1 MKLKL
6 SLIIF
11 TTALVLFLGPQAA
24 QANGWVTGTACN
36 VSGCRNYKLWVP
48 TNYSGSTPVPLVM
61 MLHGC
66 TQNPDDFAAGT
77 QMNTLADANTFL
89 VVYPEQ
95 PSSANASNCWN
106 WFEIAHQSR
115 GAGEPAILALIVQ
128 QIESS
133 YRVNPK
139 RVYVAGMSAGA
150 AMTVIL
156 GATYPDIFAA
166 IGVHSGLEYKAGTD
180 LTSGLAAQQLGG
192 PDPNQQGGLAY
203 LAMGKFERRMPAIV
217 FHGTLDLTVQ
227 VVNGNQVLSQWAQTN
242 DYIDD
247 SVDNQSVND
256 TPDQT
261 TTGTVPNGYSYTT
274 TFYNDAR
281 GRPLMQ
287 KWIVNDM
294 RHAWSGGSSAG
305 SYTDSKGPN
314 ASQIMWDFFRQYHR

>member
-6 SLIIF
+6 SLILF
-11 TTALVLFLGPQAA
+11 SAGLLWLLALQPA

-106 WFEIAHQSR
+106 WFEVAHQSR

-128 QIESS
+128 QIGSS

-150 AMTVIL
+150 AMTVIM

-180 LTSGLAAQQLGG
+180 LTSGLA
-192 PDPNQQGGLAY
+192 Y
-203 LAMGKFERRMPAIV
+203 LAMGKFERRMPTIV
-217 FHGTLDLTVQ
+217 FHGTLDVTVQ
-227 VVNGNQVLSQWAQTN
+227 VVNGNQVLAQWAQTN
-242 DYIDD
+242 DYADD
-247 SVDNQSVND
+247 GVDNQSVND
-256 TPDQT
+256 TPTQT
-261 TTGTVPNGYSYTT
+261 TTGAVPNGYSYTT
-274 TFYNDAR
+274 TFYDDAR

-287 KWIVNDM
+287 KWMVKDM

-314 ASQIMWDFFRQYHR
+314 ASQIMWNFFRQFHR